1 MRANHI
7 KLQIEKLRVLEFLT
21 ESINIES
28 SELTAEMLL
37 KLKEQIEELLRTDF

>member
-1 MRANHI
+1 MRVKHI
-7 KLQIEKLRVLEFLT
+7 ELQIEKLRVLQFLT
-21 ESINIES
+21 ESIDIES